1 LQRTVQLPPTTIAIT
16 ATKEQD
22 QHYDNNQ
29 YCCGTHLLIPF
40 SLGVTP
46 AGLTWFHL
54 NSAQFQMLL
63 ASNELAQLKH
73 DARLTDV
80 DVKFMLCRIALEDAC
95 EIKHDQDNDQTQYNG
110 QDGQGTAGAPGI
122 GMNLYDSICQSF
134 QPPFLAH

>member
-1 LQRTVQLPPTTIAIT
+1 MLWYSFYLFLSAGRHTTRP
-16 ATKEQD
+16 
-22 QHYDNNQ
+22 N
-29 YCCGTHLLIPF
+29 LV
-40 SLGVTP
+40 S
-46 AGLTWFHL
+46 
-54 NSAQFQMLL
+54 SQFRPISDAL